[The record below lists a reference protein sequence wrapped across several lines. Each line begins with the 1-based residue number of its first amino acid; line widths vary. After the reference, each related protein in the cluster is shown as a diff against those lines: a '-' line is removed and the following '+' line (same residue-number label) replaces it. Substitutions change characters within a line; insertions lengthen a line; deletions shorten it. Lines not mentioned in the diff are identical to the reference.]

1 MAIQGSPQ
9 PIPLCINTGSLMSST
24 KELFGLDELGIAVSI
39 VGGFLQAA
47 TSKIFIT
54 IPWGI
59 LLYSFIFLYSIRYLR
74 LKTDSRVF
82 VICYGIGWL
91 SIALLMST
99 KLLAG
104 DLVLT
109 NNLLAKIYLIGSV
122 IVLGAMST
130 LPLKK

>member
-1 MAIQGSPQ
+1 MKTKISNFLA
-9 PIPLCINTGSLMSST
+9 SL
-24 KELFGLDELGIAVSI
+24 LLGVGVSI
-39 VGGFLQAA
+39 IGGFLQAA

-59 LLYSFIFLYSIRYLR
+59 LLYLFIFLYSIRYIR
-74 LKTDSRVF
+74 LTSDSRIF
-82 VICYGIGWL
+82 VITYGVGWL
-91 SIALLMST
+91 VIALLMST

-109 NNLLAKIYLIGSV
+109 NNLMAKIYLLGSV
-122 IVLGAMST
+122 IILGAMSS

>member
-1 MAIQGSPQ
+1 MKTKISNFLA
-9 PIPLCINTGSLMSST
+9 SL
-24 KELFGLDELGIAVSI
+24 LLGVGVSI
-39 VGGFLQAA
+39 IGGFLQAA

-59 LLYSFIFLYSIRYLR
+59 LLYLFIFLYSIRYIR
-74 LKTDSRVF
+74 LTTDSRIF
-82 VICYGIGWL
+82 VITYGVGWL
-91 SIALLMST
+91 VIALLMST

-109 NNLLAKIYLIGSV
+109 NNLMAKIYLLGSV
-122 IVLGAMST
+122 IILGAMSS

>member
-1 MAIQGSPQ
+1 MKTKISNLLA
-9 PIPLCINTGSLMSST
+9 SLLM
-24 KELFGLDELGIAVSI
+24 GIAVSI

-54 IPWGI
+54 FPWGI
-59 LLYSFIFLYSIRYLR
+59 LLYSLIFLYSIRYIILTT
-74 LKTDSRVF
+74 KSRIF
-82 VICYGIGWL
+82 VITYAIGWL

>member
-1 MAIQGSPQ
+1 MKTKVFN
-9 PIPLCINTGSLMSST
+9 LLVSL
-24 KELFGLDELGIAVSI
+24 LLGVAVSM

-59 LLYSFIFLYSIRYLR
+59 LLYLFIFLYSIRYVR
-74 LKTDSRVF
+74 ITADSRIF
-82 VICYGIGWL
+82 VITYGVGWL

-109 NNLLAKIYLIGSV
+109 NNLLAKIYLLGSV
-122 IVLGAMST
+122 IILGAMSS

>member
-1 MAIQGSPQ
+1 MKTKISNLLA
-9 PIPLCINTGSLMSST
+9 SL
-24 KELFGLDELGIAVSI
+24 LLGIAVSI

-47 TSKIFIT
+47 TAKILIT

-59 LLYSFIFLYSIRYLR
+59 LLYLFIFLYSIRYIR
-74 LKTDSRVF
+74 LTTDSRIF
-82 VICYGIGWL
+82 VITFGVGWL

>member
-1 MAIQGSPQ
+1 MR
-9 PIPLCINTGSLMSST
+9 T
-24 KELFGLDELGIAVSI
+24 KISNLLASILLGIAVSI

-47 TSKIFIT
+47 TSKVFIT

-59 LLYSFIFLYSIRYLR
+59 LLYLFIFLYSIRYVR
-74 LKTDSRVF
+74 LNTDSRVF
-82 VICYGIGWL
+82 VISYGIGWL
-91 SIALLMST
+91 GIALLMST

-109 NNLLAKIYLIGSV
+109 DNLLAKIYLLGSV
-122 IVLGAMST
+122 IILGAMSS

>member
-1 MAIQGSPQ
+1 MKTKISNLLA
-9 PIPLCINTGSLMSST
+9 SL
-24 KELFGLDELGIAVSI
+24 LLGIAVSI

-59 LLYSFIFLYSIRYLR
+59 LLYSLIFLYSIRYIILTT
-74 LKTDSRVF
+74 KSRIF
-82 VICYGIGWL
+82 VITYGIGWL

>member
-1 MAIQGSPQ
+1 MKIKISNLLA
-9 PIPLCINTGSLMSST
+9 SL
-24 KELFGLDELGIAVSI
+24 LLGIAVSI
-39 VGGFLQAA
+39 IGGFLQAA

-59 LLYSFIFLYSIRYLR
+59 LLYLFIFLYSIRYIR
-74 LKTDSRVF
+74 ISTDSRIF
-82 VICYGIGWL
+82 VITYGVGWL

-109 NNLLAKIYLIGSV
+109 SNVTAIIYLIGSV
-122 IVLGAMST
+122 IILAAMST
-130 LPLKK
+130 LPIKN

>member
-1 MAIQGSPQ
+1 MKTKISNLLA
-9 PIPLCINTGSLMSST
+9 SL
-24 KELFGLDELGIAVSI
+24 LLGIAVSI

-59 LLYSFIFLYSIRYLR
+59 LLYLFIFLYSIRYIILAT
-74 LKTDSRVF
+74 KSRVF
-82 VICYGIGWL
+82 VITYGIGWL

>member
-1 MAIQGSPQ
+1 MKTKILNLLA
-9 PIPLCINTGSLMSST
+9 SL
-24 KELFGLDELGIAVSI
+24 LLGIAVSI

-59 LLYSFIFLYSIRYLR
+59 FLYLFIFLYSIRYIR
-74 LKTDSRVF
+74 LATDSRIF
-82 VICYGIGWL
+82 VITYGVGWL

-109 NNLLAKIYLIGSV
+109 NNLLAKIYLLGSV
-122 IVLGAMST
+122 IILGAMSS

>member
-1 MAIQGSPQ
+1 MK
-9 PIPLCINTGSLMSST
+9 T
-24 KELFGLDELGIAVSI
+24 KISNLLASILLGIAVSI

-47 TSKIFIT
+47 TSKVFIT

-59 LLYSFIFLYSIRYLR
+59 LLYLFIFLYSIRYVR
-74 LKTDSRVF
+74 LNTDSRVF
-82 VICYGIGWL
+82 VISYGIGWL

-109 NNLLAKIYLIGSV
+109 NNLLAKIYLLGSV
-122 IVLGAMST
+122 ITLGAMSS

>member
-1 MAIQGSPQ
+1 MKTKISNLLA
-9 PIPLCINTGSLMSST
+9 SL
-24 KELFGLDELGIAVSI
+24 FLGIAVSI

-47 TSKIFIT
+47 TSKILIT
-54 IPWGI
+54 LPWGI
-59 LLYSFIFLYSIRYLR
+59 LLYLFIFLYSIRYIR
-74 LKTDSRVF
+74 LTTDSRIF
-82 VICYGIGWL
+82 VITFGVGWL

-122 IVLGAMST
+122 IILGAMST

>member
-1 MAIQGSPQ
+1 MK
-9 PIPLCINTGSLMSST
+9 T
-24 KELFGLDELGIAVSI
+24 KISNLIASILLGIAVSI

-47 TSKIFIT
+47 TSNIFVT

-59 LLYSFIFLYSIRYLR
+59 LLYLFIFLYSIRYIILAT
-74 LKTDSRVF
+74 KSRVF
-82 VICYGIGWL
+82 VVTYGIGWL

-122 IVLGAMST
+122 IILGAMST

>member
-1 MAIQGSPQ
+1 MKTKISNLLA
-9 PIPLCINTGSLMSST
+9 SL
-24 KELFGLDELGIAVSI
+24 LLGVGVSI
-39 VGGFLQAA
+39 IGGFLQAA

-59 LLYSFIFLYSIRYLR
+59 LLYLFIFLYSIRYIR
-74 LKTDSRVF
+74 LTSDSRIF
-82 VICYGIGWL
+82 VITYGVGWL
-91 SIALLMST
+91 VIALLMST

-109 NNLLAKIYLIGSV
+109 NNLMAKIYLLGSV
-122 IVLGAMST
+122 IILGAMSS

>member
-1 MAIQGSPQ
+1 MR
-9 PIPLCINTGSLMSST
+9 T
-24 KELFGLDELGIAVSI
+24 KISNLLASILLGIAVSI

-47 TSKIFIT
+47 TSKVFIT

-59 LLYSFIFLYSIRYLR
+59 LLYLFIFLYSIRYVR
-74 LKTDSRVF
+74 LNTDSRVF
-82 VICYGIGWL
+82 VISYGIGWL

-109 NNLLAKIYLIGSV
+109 DNLLAKIYLLGSV
-122 IVLGAMST
+122 IILGAMSS

>member
-1 MAIQGSPQ
+1 MK
-9 PIPLCINTGSLMSST
+9 T
-24 KELFGLDELGIAVSI
+24 KISNLLASILLGIAVSI

-47 TSKIFIT
+47 TSKVFIT

-59 LLYSFIFLYSIRYLR
+59 LLYLFIFLYSIRYVR
-74 LKTDSRVF
+74 LNTDSRVF
-82 VICYGIGWL
+82 VISYGIGWL

-109 NNLLAKIYLIGSV
+109 DNLLAKIYLLGSV
-122 IVLGAMST
+122 IILGAMSS

>member
-1 MAIQGSPQ
+1 MK
-9 PIPLCINTGSLMSST
+9 T
-24 KELFGLDELGIAVSI
+24 KISNLLASILLGIAVSI

-59 LLYSFIFLYSIRYLR
+59 LLYLFIFLYSIRYIR
-74 LKTDSRVF
+74 ATTDSRVF
-82 VICYGIGWL
+82 VISYGIGWL
-91 SIALLMST
+91 AIALLMST

-109 NNLLAKIYLIGSV
+109 NNLLAKTYLLGSV
-122 IVLGAMST
+122 IILGAMSS

>member
-1 MAIQGSPQ
+1 MRSKISNLLASI
-9 PIPLCINTGSLMSST
+9 L
-24 KELFGLDELGIAVSI
+24 LGIAVSI

-47 TSKIFIT
+47 TSKVFIT

-59 LLYSFIFLYSIRYLR
+59 LLYLFIFLYSIRYVR
-74 LKTDSRVF
+74 LNTDSRVF
-82 VICYGIGWL
+82 VISYGIGWL

-109 NNLLAKIYLIGSV
+109 DNLLAKIYLLGSV
-122 IVLGAMST
+122 IILGAMSS

>member
-1 MAIQGSPQ
+1 MMTKISNLLA
-9 PIPLCINTGSLMSST
+9 SL
-24 KELFGLDELGIAVSI
+24 LLGVGVSI
-39 VGGFLQAA
+39 IGGFLQAA

-59 LLYSFIFLYSIRYLR
+59 LLYLFIFLYSIRYIR
-74 LKTDSRVF
+74 LTTDSRIF
-82 VICYGIGWL
+82 VITYGVGWL
-91 SIALLMST
+91 VIALLMST

-109 NNLLAKIYLIGSV
+109 NNLLAKTYLLGSV
-122 IVLGAMST
+122 IILGAMSS

>member
-1 MAIQGSPQ
+1 MKTKVFN
-9 PIPLCINTGSLMSST
+9 LLVSL
-24 KELFGLDELGIAVSI
+24 LLGVAVSI

-59 LLYSFIFLYSIRYLR
+59 LLYLFIFLYSIRYVR
-74 LKTDSRVF
+74 ITSDSRIF
-82 VICYGIGWL
+82 VITYGVGWL

-109 NNLLAKIYLIGSV
+109 NNLLAKIYLLGSV
-122 IVLGAMST
+122 IILGAMSS

>member
-1 MAIQGSPQ
+1 MK
-9 PIPLCINTGSLMSST
+9 T
-24 KELFGLDELGIAVSI
+24 KISNLLASILLGIAVSI

-47 TSKIFIT
+47 TSKVFIT

-59 LLYSFIFLYSIRYLR
+59 LLYLFIFLYSIRYVR
-74 LKTDSRVF
+74 LNTDSRVF
-82 VICYGIGWL
+82 VISYGIGWL

-109 NNLLAKIYLIGSV
+109 DNLLAKIYLLGSV
-122 IVLGAMST
+122 ITLGAMSS

>member
-1 MAIQGSPQ
+1 MK
-9 PIPLCINTGSLMSST
+9 T
-24 KELFGLDELGIAVSI
+24 KISNLLASILLGIAVSI

-47 TSKIFIT
+47 TSKVFIT
-54 IPWGI
+54 IPWGM
-59 LLYSFIFLYSIRYLR
+59 LLYLFIFLYSIRYVR
-74 LKTDSRVF
+74 LNTDSRVF
-82 VICYGIGWL
+82 VISYGIGWL

-109 NNLLAKIYLIGSV
+109 DNLLAKIYLLGSV
-122 IVLGAMST
+122 IILGAMSS

>member
-1 MAIQGSPQ
+1 MK
-9 PIPLCINTGSLMSST
+9 T
-24 KELFGLDELGIAVSI
+24 KISNLIASILLGIAVSI

-47 TSKIFIT
+47 TSNIFIT

-59 LLYSFIFLYSIRYLR
+59 LLYSLIFLYSIRYIILAT
-74 LKTDSRVF
+74 KSRVF
-82 VICYGIGWL
+82 VVTYGIGWL

-122 IVLGAMST
+122 IILGAMST

>member
-1 MAIQGSPQ
+1 
-9 PIPLCINTGSLMSST
+9 
-24 KELFGLDELGIAVSI
+24 
-39 VGGFLQAA
+39 
-47 TSKIFIT
+47 
-54 IPWGI
+54 
-59 LLYSFIFLYSIRYLR
+59 
-74 LKTDSRVF
+74 
-82 VICYGIGWL
+82 
-91 SIALLMST
+91 MST